1 MSDILQNS
9 SSTELEDQV
18 NMLIHACRHH
28 CHHNQDYH
36 QHKNHCHQYLYRSN
50 QVNLLIQQF
59 FANAMLDS
67 TTATTTI
74 IIITMII
81 MIIMTKMVTR

>member
-36 QHKNHCHQYLYRSN
+36 QHQNHCHQYLYRSN
-50 QVNLLIQQF
+50 QVNLLIQQS
-59 FANAMLDS
+59 FAIAMLDS
-67 TTATTTI
+67 TTATTT

>member
-18 NMLIHACRHH
+18 NLLIHAYRHH
-28 CHHNQDYH
+28 YHHNQDYH

-50 QVNLLIQQF
+50 QVNLLIQQS
-59 FANAMLDS
+59 FANAMLDG
-67 TTATTTI
+67 TTPTTI
-74 IIITMII
+74 IIIIAMII
-81 MIIMTKMVTR
+81 MIILTKIITR